1 MARFNTNESRGIAVE
16 EGVQMFD
23 KKTVIVK
30 PWKPDIDVT
39 NEMVENVPIWV
50 RLVGL
55 DINYWGKSALTKIAG
70 MVGNPLKADMATIQ
84 KDRLTYARVLIEMPL
99 TKEYPKDIM
108 FENEMGKIVHQK
120 VEYEWKPILCMK
132 CKNFGHD
139 ISECRR
145 QLKENEQKHKEEI
158 ERNEDGK
165 ERNGESRYGSGSTER
180 YKISKDAKNYR
191 DTMMENKY
199 RVD

>member
-1 MARFNTNESRGIAVE
+1 M
-16 EGVQMFD
+16 
-23 KKTVIVK
+23 
-30 PWKPDIDVT
+30 
-39 NEMVENVPIWV
+39 
-50 RLVGL
+50 
-55 DINYWGKSALTKIAG
+55 TKIAG

-158 ERNEDGK
+158 ERNGDGK
-165 ERNGESRYGSGSTER
+165 ERNGESRYGSGSRER